1 MNGIVLNNT
10 GATAGLT
17 VSGNAGSC
25 TSAGTC
31 TGGAIQNTTGDGL
44 ALTNTRNV
52 SLTRLFV
59 GTAANH
65 GINATTVNGLT
76 LASARVQD
84 AGNGDNEHGLNL
96 VNVTGTV
103 TIDATTFSGA
113 SEDLIH
119 LENNNTNV
127 TLNVTNSSQ
136 FSYPA
141 SIGGFANSAI
151 LLLPGG
157 TAAVTASIQNA
168 TFTNIR
174 GVAAQIG
181 ANLLNSTGTQNFTFS
196 NNTINVTI
204 AGRASGVVVGGQELT
219 TTNITIAN
227 NAFTGAGGNGVIS
240 IDTNDTSRVQGTV
253 SGNQITNPPGI
264 GMFVAVD
271 EAATNDIVFDNNT
284 ITNSGGDGIQ
294 AVNFGGVG
302 VSTMQLAI
310 TNNLINGHSA
320 ALAQSFVGGISFTG
334 FEDTSC
340 VVLRGNNVTGTPASP
355 TQCGGAPCVDH
366 YLEEV
371 GGTLTLEEVPNTA
384 ATTASAAYVNSIN
397 DAGPVTI
404 FGTIDL
410 TNGATCNVALMA
422 EGGERPARRTASTV
436 EQEDLTRLVRAAA
449 HRLDGRTADGGDR
462 AGITADTVASLGL
475 RLTDLADGQL
485 GRVAGGHL
493 SLDRHAAGWGWFID
507 PTPDQDEEY
516 EPASPETGERRAKAG
531 GPADGKMDL
540 LTALMHEMGHARGEI
555 DVDAVSHAGEL
566 MAAKLKPGVRRSPPA
581 VQDRR
586 NDGGAFPE

>member
-1 MNGIVLNNT
+1 MP
-10 GATAGLT
+10 
-17 VSGNAGSC
+17 VS
-25 TSAGTC
+25 
-31 TGGAIQNTTGDGL
+31 
-44 ALTNTRNV
+44 
-52 SLTRLFV
+52 
-59 GTAANH
+59 
-65 GINATTVNGLT
+65 
-76 LASARVQD
+76 QD

-157 TAAVTASIQNA
+157 TAAVTASIQNS
-168 TFTNIR
+168 TFTNIK

-240 IDTNDTSRVQGTV
+240 IDTNDTSRV
-253 SGNQITNPPGI
+253 SGHGVRQPITNPPGI

-284 ITNSGGDGIQ
+284 ITNPGGDGIQ

-302 VSTMQLAI
+302 VSTMQLAL

-320 ALAQSFVGGISFTG
+320 NTAQSFVGGISFTG

-340 VVLRGNNVTGTPASP
+340 VVLRGNNVIGTPAGPITVWWGAMRRPLSRGGRRNVDAGGGP
-355 TQCGGAPCVDH
+355 EHGAPRPPRPPMS
-366 YLEEV
+366 
-371 GGTLTLEEVPNTA
+371 TRS
-384 ATTASAAYVNSIN
+384 TT
-397 DAGPVTI
+397 
-404 FGTIDL
+404 
-410 TNGATCNVALMA
+410 
-422 EGGERPARRTASTV
+422 
-436 EQEDLTRLVRAAA
+436 Q
-449 HRLDGRTADGGDR
+449 
-462 AGITADTVASLGL
+462 
-475 RLTDLADGQL
+475 GQ
-485 GRVAGGHL
+485 
-493 SLDRHAAGWGWFID
+493 
-507 PTPDQDEEY
+507 
-516 EPASPETGERRAKAG
+516 
-531 GPADGKMDL
+531 
-540 LTALMHEMGHARGEI
+540 
-555 DVDAVSHAGEL
+555 
-566 MAAKLKPGVRRSPPA
+566 
-581 VQDRR
+581 
-586 NDGGAFPE
+586 